1 LQTHVFSCLCTR
13 YQRRL
18 IKKLKTKYE
27 PIPFVSGRSKN
38 VTLEERVQSI
48 ENILKE
54 YYLDTEFLNSLLIKY
69 QNDENKVDNKV

>member
-1 LQTHVFSCLCTR
+1 VFSCLCIR

-18 IKKLKTKYE
+18 IRKLRTKYE
-27 PIPFVSGRSKN
+27 PIPFVSGRTKN